1 MVLDEASLVVEG
13 PAGPKE
19 GDLQRIEEGQLR
31 YISAASFRS
40 RPMSGRIKWNEP
52 MTQRFYEGLSYFGTD
67 FGLISLLFPG
77 LTRHQIKLKFNA
89 EERARGAQVNEALM
103 NRRIPDQ
110 SVKDRMRGLLTKKL
124 EVSEVQLPLPQPKK
138 TKTGTSASSYSAP
151 GQPGRALDTVE
162 EEDESGA
169 EVDVPAPAAGP
180 SVVDQ
185 AIQETNDRAFE
196 EAMQTIT
203 SAKPSAASG
212 PSVIKPKVAV
222 RSRPRKKPVLAPA
235 PPPPTSDSMEE

>member
-103 NRRIPDQ
+103 HRRIPDQ

-124 EVSEVQLPLPQPKK
+124 EVSEVLLPLPQPQKK
-138 TKTGTSASSYSAP
+138 AKTGPSSSAP
-151 GQPGRALDTVE
+151 GQPAPGLDTVQ
-162 EEDESGA
+162 EEDESGTD
-169 EVDVPAPAAGP
+169 VDVPPPVAGP

-203 SAKPSAASG
+203 SAKPSSGSG
-212 PSVIKPKVAV
+212 PSVIRPKVAV
-222 RSRPRKKPVLAPA
+222 RSRPRKKPAPA
-235 PPPPTSDSMEE
+235 PVAPAVASDSMEE